1 MCIII
6 VFFLACDVI
15 IFEIN
20 FIFLIKPFFYMTEKS
35 RKKLEYLENKKSFQ
49 GEIKAFFIIFKG
61 FSVAKN
67 CLRPYSAPLIQW
79 HKGSPYL
86 FTIAINYGC

>member
-6 VFFLACDVI
+6 VFFRACDVI
-15 IFEIN
+15 IFKIN
-20 FIFLIKPFFYMTEKS
+20 FVFLIKPFFYMTEKS
-35 RKKLEYLENKKSFQ
+35 RKKYLQNKNSFQ
-49 GEIKAFFIIFKG
+49 GEIKFFIIFKG
-61 FSVAKN
+61 FPVAKN